1 MATAEEYANWLVNNQ
16 DKAGTEDFETVRK
29 AYLEVRESSA
39 TEKAGAALK
48 GFNVGTLADIVGA
61 PADLLNQLPRLG
73 NLLPGE
79 QGFQPFS
86 QNPVLGSQS
95 IRNTMSNLFDIGYK
109 DVTDLPAD
117 QRPFAV
123 GGEVVGQTAGTLV
136 PIAAA
141 ARNVSALN
149 ALTQTAPKSNTAA
162 EILDTV
168 IKTQARKPATTAG
181 VEVGL
186 GVPAGIGAGIAEAV
200 DPGDPTSR
208 MYGELG
214 GAFSPLVV
222 TSTLPDAL
230 KGIGRFFM
238 SRTESGVETSAAR
251 LLQKDLVDAGSDPE
265 KLAAILRASGDTSQ
279 TSAQI
284 TGDERLLA
292 IENQLVSDSGKL
304 SDDVSKQTKEAIGE
318 LNAAYRQAITS
329 GNPELVRQAAIARRE
344 YILALVKG
352 RAEDAEKKA
361 KQIESSTL
369 KTTDPNAAN
378 VRAREILDEEL
389 EVARATENQL
399 WTAVKRDVNVSAD
412 NLLSKYNEFRAE
424 LIETGES
431 LPAPIETLIKNI
443 KTAKPN
449 KGLAKGETT
458 SGALLKVRSRY
469 LKLAREARSKKDF
482 GNARVYQQLADAML
496 DDLDVVVGEAA
507 STARAFS
514 RELNK
519 NFTQGYIGRTLGFE
533 GDGSLRVAPERTLE
547 SVVDSSDV
555 QQRLNLQAQQRA
567 AGGTQVLDT
576 ANAETLARLGV
587 DPSLLGGQADA
598 LLQQQQDFFTNLA
611 ARSTNFDGSVNPD
624 KLQTF
629 IQNNADTLRALGL
642 EDALTNVTAQRR
654 LADRVAEQAKNANKF
669 VDQKSAAARLLR
681 VNNVNEAIAK
691 ALQSGNVA
699 GEIEDYARLAK
710 RSGDPAVLD
719 GLRYGIYETLL
730 DSATIQNSGL
740 ISGNRLEQLFNA
752 TSGGKTL
759 KQTLVDTGAIT
770 SGQANNI
777 DRLIKKTKQ
786 FEAALA
792 NTSRAEDLLG
802 GEDIF
807 FDLLLRVGGANI
819 GSMGA
824 VSQATGTPLVL
835 AGAGVRASQKFFDKL
850 PRLAVKGVLA
860 EAVKNP
866 KLMATLL
873 EKPVGIKA
881 TNLRNKRLNAI
892 LVQAGILDGSEIL
905 EEENN

>member
-29 AYLEVRESSA
+29 AYLEVRPSSA
-39 TEKAGAALK
+39 TEKAGATLK
-48 GFNVGTLADIVGA
+48 GVNVGLADIVGA
-61 PADLLNQLPRLG
+61 PVDLLNQLPRLG

-79 QGFQPFS
+79 QGFQPIS
-86 QNPVLGSQS
+86 DNPVGGSQS

-123 GGEVVGQTAGTLV
+123 GGEVVGQTAGTVL
-136 PIAAA
+136 PIAGA

-168 IKTQARKPATTAG
+168 VKTQARKPATTAG

-208 MYGELG
+208 MFGELG
-214 GAFSPLVV
+214 GAFSPLVY
-222 TSTLPDAL
+222 TNLLPKLTTGLTTAIKSKL
-230 KGIGRFFM
+230 PGGVQ
-238 SRTESGVETSAAR
+238 TEAAKVAQQEVISG
-251 LLQKDLVDAGSDPE
+251 GGDPA
-265 KLAAILRASGDTSQ
+265 KLAAILRASGDTRQ

-292 IENQLVSDSGKL
+292 IENQLVSESSTF
-304 SDDVSKQTKEAIGE
+304 SDEIGKQTKQAIAE
-318 LNAAYRQAITS
+318 FNDAYRQAIAS
-329 GNPELVRQAAIARRE
+329 GDPELVRQAAEARRAKVLG
-344 YILALVKG
+344 ILDARVK
-352 RAEDAEKKA
+352 DAEKKA
-361 KQIESSTL
+361 QQIASTTL
-369 KTTDPNAAN
+369 RTTDPNAAN

-389 EVARATENQL
+389 SVARNTENQL
-399 WTAVKRDVNVSAD
+399 WSAVKRDLNVSAD
-412 NLLSKYNEFRAE
+412 KFLAKFDE
-424 LIETGES
+424 LKGELTVGES
-431 LPAPIETLIKNI
+431 LPEPV
-443 KTAKPN
+443 TA
-449 KGLAKGETT
+449 LAKSISKTGETT
-458 SGALLKVRSRY
+458 SGDLLRARSRY
-469 LKLAREARSKKDF
+469 LERAREARANKKF
-482 GNARVYQQLADAML
+482 GDARRFQQLADAML
-496 DDLDVVVGEAA
+496 DDLDSVVGEAA
-507 STARAFS
+507 TTAREFS

-547 SVVDSSDV
+547 SAVSGSDV
-555 QQRLNLQAQQRA
+555 QQRLNLEAQQRA
-567 AGGTQVLDT
+567 A
-576 ANAETLARLGV
+576 
-587 DPSLLGGQADA
+587 GGQADA

-611 ARSTNFDGSVNPD
+611 ARTTNFDGSVNPD

-629 IQNNADTLRALGL
+629 INNNVDTLRSLGL
-642 EDALTNVTAQRR
+642 EDVLTNVTTQRR
-654 LADRVAEQAKNANKF
+654 LADRVAQQAQSADTFIN
-669 VDQKSAAARLLR
+669 QKSAAARLLK
-681 VNNVNEAIAK
+681 VNNVSEAITK
-691 ALQSGNVA
+691 ALRSGNVA
-699 GEIEDYARLAK
+699 GEIGDYARLAK
-710 RSGDPAVLD
+710 RSGNPAVLD

-730 DSATIQNSGL
+730 DSATIPTSGL
-740 ISGNRLEQLFNA
+740 ISGNRLDQLFNA
-752 TSGGKTL
+752 KSGGKTL
-759 KQTLVDTGAIT
+759 KQTLVDTGALT

-777 DRLIKKTKQ
+777 DRLIRKTKQ

-835 AGAGVRASQKFFDKL
+835 AGAGVRSAQKVFDKL
-850 PRLAVKGVLA
+850 PRLAVKGVIS
-860 EAVKNP
+860 EALKDP

>member
-29 AYLEVRESSA
+29 AYLEVRPSSGV
-39 TEKAGAALK
+39 EKAGASLK
-48 GFNVGTLADIVGA
+48 GFNVGLADIIGA
-61 PADLLNQLPRLG
+61 PVDLLNQLPRLG

-79 QGFQPFS
+79 QGFKPFS
-86 QNPVLGSQS
+86 ENPIGGSQS

-123 GGEVVGQTAGTLV
+123 GGEVVGQTAGTVL

-141 ARNVSALN
+141 ARNVSAVN

-168 IKTQARKPATTAG
+168 VKTQARNPATTAG
-181 VEVGL
+181 VEMGL
-186 GVPAGIGAGIAEAV
+186 SVPAAVGAGIAEAV

-208 MYGELG
+208 MIGEIG

-222 TSTLPDAL
+222 TSTLPDAI
-230 KGIGRFFM
+230 KGISRFLM
-238 SRTESGVETSAAR
+238 SRTEKGVETQAAR

-304 SDDVSKQTKEAIGE
+304 SDDVAKQTKEAIGE

-329 GNPELVRQAAIARRE
+329 GDPELVRQAAEARRE

-361 KQIESSTL
+361 QQIASTTL
-369 KTTDPNAAN
+369 RTTDPNAAN

-389 EVARATENQL
+389 QVARTTEKQL
-399 WTAVKRDVNVSAD
+399 WTAVKRDLKVSAD
-412 NLLSKYNEFRAE
+412 KFLAKFDE
-424 LIETGES
+424 LQGELTVGES
-431 LPAPIETLIKNI
+431 LPEPV
-443 KTAKPN
+443 TA
-449 KGLAKGETT
+449 LAKSISKTGETT
-458 SGALLKVRSRY
+458 SGDLLRARSRY
-469 LKLAREARSKKDF
+469 LERAREARANKKF
-482 GNARVYQQLADAML
+482 GDARRFQQLADAML
-496 DDLDVVVGEAA
+496 DDLDSVVGEAA
-507 STARAFS
+507 TTARAFS

-547 SVVDSSDV
+547 SAVDSSDV

-567 AGGTQVLDT
+567 AG
-576 ANAETLARLGV
+576 N
-587 DPSLLGGQADA
+587 QADA

-611 ARSTNFDGSVNPD
+611 ARTTNFDGSVNPD

-629 IQNNADTLRALGL
+629 INNNADTLRSLGL
-642 EDALTNVTAQRR
+642 EDVLTNVTTQRR
-654 LADRVAEQAKNANKF
+654 LADRVAQQAQNANKF

-691 ALQSGNVA
+691 ALRSGNVA
-699 GEIEDYARLAK
+699 GEIGDYARLAK

-730 DSATIQNSGL
+730 DSATIPNSGL
-740 ISGNRLEQLFNA
+740 ISGNRLDQLFNA
-752 TSGGKTL
+752 KSGGKTL
-759 KQTLVDTGAIT
+759 KKTLVDTGAIT

-807 FDLLLRVGGANI
+807 FDLLLRVGGANL

-824 VSQATGTPLVL
+824 LSQATGTPLVL
-835 AGAGVRASQKFFDKL
+835 AGAGVRSAQKVFDKL
-850 PRLAVKGVLA
+850 PRLAVKGVLS

>member
-29 AYLEVRESSA
+29 AYLEVRPSSA
-39 TEKAGAALK
+39 TEKAGATLK
-48 GFNVGTLADIVGA
+48 GVNVGIADIIGA
-61 PADLLNQLPRLG
+61 PVDLLNQLPRLG

-79 QGFQPFS
+79 QGFKPFS
-86 QNPVLGSQS
+86 ENPPGGSQS

-109 DVTDLPAD
+109 DVTDLAAD

-123 GGEVVGQTAGTLV
+123 GGEVVGQTAGTVL

-141 ARNVSALN
+141 ARNVSAVN

-168 IKTQARKPATTAG
+168 VKTQARNPATTAG

-186 GVPAGIGAGIAEAV
+186 SVPAAVGAGIAETV

-222 TSTLPDAL
+222 TSTLPDAI
-230 KGIGRFFM
+230 KGISRFLM
-238 SRTESGVETSAAR
+238 SRTPGGVETQAAR

-304 SDDVSKQTKEAIGE
+304 SDDVAKQTKEAIGE

-329 GNPELVRQAAIARRE
+329 GDPELVRQAAEARRE

-361 KQIESSTL
+361 QQIASTTL
-369 KTTDPNAAN
+369 RTTDPNAAN
-378 VRAREILDEEL
+378 VRAREILDQEL
-389 EVARATENQL
+389 EVARATEKQL

-412 NLLSKYNEFRAE
+412 KFLAKFDE
-424 LIETGES
+424 LKGELTVGES
-431 LPAPIETLIKNI
+431 LPEPV
-443 KTAKPN
+443 TA
-449 KGLAKGETT
+449 LAKSISKTGETT
-458 SGALLKVRSRY
+458 SGDLLRARSRY
-469 LKLAREARSKKDF
+469 LERAREARANKKF
-482 GNARVYQQLADAML
+482 GDARRFQQLADAML
-496 DDLDVVVGEAA
+496 DDLDSVVGEAA
-507 STARAFS
+507 TTARAFS

-533 GDGSLRVAPERTLE
+533 GDGSLRVAPERTIE
-547 SVVDSSDV
+547 SAVTGSDV
-555 QQRLNLQAQQRA
+555 QQRLNLEAQQRA
-567 AGGTQVLDT
+567 AGNQ
-576 ANAETLARLGV
+576 
-587 DPSLLGGQADA
+587 SDA

-611 ARSTNFDGSVNPD
+611 ARTTNFDGSVNPD

-629 IQNNADTLRALGL
+629 INNNADTLRSLGL
-642 EDALTNVTAQRR
+642 EDALTNVTTQRR
-654 LADRVAEQAKNANKF
+654 LADRVAQQAQNANKF
-669 VDQKSAAARLLR
+669 VDQKSAAARLLK

-691 ALQSGNVA
+691 ALRSGNVA
-699 GEIEDYARLAK
+699 GEIGDYARLAK

-730 DSATIQNSGL
+730 DSATIPNSGL

-752 TSGGKTL
+752 KSGGKTL

-835 AGAGVRASQKFFDKL
+835 AGAGVRASQRFFDKL

>member
-29 AYLEVRESSA
+29 AYLEVRPSSA

-48 GFNVGTLADIVGA
+48 GFNVGTLADIIGA
-61 PADLLNQLPRLG
+61 PVDLLNQAPRLL

-79 QGFQPFS
+79 QGFQPIS
-86 QNPVLGSQS
+86 ENPVGGSQS
-95 IRNTMSNLFDIGYK
+95 IRNTMSDLFDIGYK

-123 GGEVVGQTAGTLV
+123 GGEVVGQTAGTVL

-141 ARNVSALN
+141 ARNVSAVN

-162 EILDTV
+162 QILDTV
-168 IKTQARKPATTAG
+168 VKTQARNPATTAG
-181 VEVGL
+181 VEMGL
-186 GVPAGIGAGIAEAV
+186 SVPAAVGAGIAETV

-208 MYGELG
+208 MYGELA

-222 TSTLPDAL
+222 TSTLPDAI
-230 KGIGRFFM
+230 KGISRFLM
-238 SRTESGVETSAAR
+238 SRTEKGVEAQAAR

-304 SDDVSKQTKEAIGE
+304 SDDVAKQTKEAIGE

-329 GNPELVRQAAIARRE
+329 GDPELVRQAAEARRG

-361 KQIESSTL
+361 QQIASTTL
-369 KTTDPNAAN
+369 RTTDPNAAN

-389 EVARATENQL
+389 QVARTTEKQL
-399 WTAVKRDVNVSAD
+399 WTAVKRDLTVSAD
-412 NLLSKYNEFRAE
+412 KFLAKFDE
-424 LIETGES
+424 LQGELTVGES
-431 LPAPIETLIKNI
+431 LPEPV
-443 KTAKPN
+443 TA
-449 KGLAKGETT
+449 LAKSISKTGETT
-458 SGALLKVRSRY
+458 SGDLLRARSRY
-469 LKLAREARSKKDF
+469 LERAREARANKKF
-482 GNARVYQQLADAML
+482 GDARRFQQLADAML
-496 DDLDVVVGEAA
+496 DDLDSVVGDAA
-507 STARAFS
+507 TTARAFS

-547 SVVDSSDV
+547 SAVDSSDV
-555 QQRLNLQAQQRA
+555 QQRLNLKAQQRA

-611 ARSTNFDGSVNPD
+611 ARTTNFDGSVNPN
-624 KLQTF
+624 KLQNF
-629 IQNNADTLRALGL
+629 INNNADTLRALGL
-642 EDALTNVTAQRR
+642 DNVLNDVTAQRR
-654 LADRVAEQAKNANKF
+654 LADRVAQQAQNANKF
-669 VDQKSAAARLLR
+669 VDQKSAAARLLK
-681 VNNVNEAIAK
+681 VNNVNQAISK
-691 ALQSGNVA
+691 ALTSGNVA
-699 GEIEDYARLAK
+699 GEIGDYARLAK

-730 DSATIQNSGL
+730 DSATIPTSGL
-740 ISGNRLEQLFNA
+740 ISGNRLELLLNA
-752 TSGGKTL
+752 KSGGKTL
-759 KQTLVDTGAIT
+759 KKILVDTGAIT

-824 VSQATGTPLVL
+824 LSQATGTPLVL
-835 AGAGVRASQKFFDKL
+835 AGAGVRASQRFFDKL
-850 PRLAVKGVLA
+850 PRLAVKGVLS

>member
-16 DKAGTEDFETVRK
+16 DKAGTEDFETVRR
-29 AYLEVRESSA
+29 AYLEVRPSSA
-39 TEKAGAALK
+39 LEKAGATLK
-48 GFNVGTLADIVGA
+48 GFNVGAVADIVGA
-61 PADLLNQLPRLG
+61 PVDLLNQAPRLL

-79 QGFQPFS
+79 QGFQPIS
-86 QNPVLGSQS
+86 DNPVGGSQS
-95 IRNTMSNLFDIGYK
+95 IRNTLNLFDIGYK
-109 DVTDLPAD
+109 NVEDLPAD

-123 GGEVVGQTAGTLV
+123 GGEVVGQTAGTVV

-149 ALTQTAPKSNTAA
+149 ALTQTAPKSNVGA

-168 IKTQARKPATTAG
+168 VKTQARNPATTAG
-181 VEVGL
+181 LEMGL
-186 GVPAGIGAGIAEAV
+186 SVPAAVGAGIAEAV

-208 MYGELG
+208 LYGEIA

-222 TSTLPDAL
+222 TSTLPDAI
-230 KGIGRFFM
+230 KGFTRFLS
-238 SRTESGVETSAAR
+238 SRTEKGVETQAAR

-265 KLAAILRASGDTSQ
+265 RLAAILRASGDTSQ
-279 TSAQI
+279 TSAQV

-292 IENQLVSDSGKL
+292 IENQLVNDASQL
-304 SDDVSKQTKEAIGE
+304 SDDVAKQTKEAIGE
-318 LNAAYRQAITS
+318 FNAAYRQAIAS
-329 GNPELVRQAAIARRE
+329 GDPDLVRQAAVARRE
-344 YILALVKG
+344 YFLASIKG
-352 RAEDAEKKA
+352 RADRAEQKA
-361 KQIESSTL
+361 KQIESTTL
-369 KTTDPNAAN
+369 RTTDPNAAN
-378 VRAREILDEEL
+378 ARAREILDEEL
-389 EVARATENQL
+389 EVARTTENQL
-399 WTAVKRDVNVSAD
+399 WSAVKRDVNVSAD
-412 NLLSKYNEFRAE
+412 KLLSKYNEFRAE

-443 KTAKPN
+443 KKSKPK

-469 LKLAREARSKKDF
+469 LKLAKQARSKKDF
-482 GNARVYQQLADAML
+482 GDARVYQQLADAML
-496 DDLDVVVGEAA
+496 DDLDVVVGDAA

-519 NFTQGYIGRTLGFE
+519 NFTQGYMGRTLGFE

-547 SVVDSSDV
+547 SAVDSSDV
-555 QQRLNLQAQQRA
+555 QQRLNLAAQQRA
-567 AGGTQVLDT
+567 A
-576 ANAETLARLGV
+576 
-587 DPSLLGGQADA
+587 GGQADA

-629 IQNNADTLRALGL
+629 INNNADTLRSLGL

-654 LADRVAEQAKNANKF
+654 LADRVSASAQRANKF
-669 VDQKSAAARLLR
+669 FDQKSAAARILK
-681 VNNVNEAIAK
+681 VNNVNEAVSK
-691 ALQSGNVA
+691 ALTSGNVDQQIQDFA
-699 GEIEDYARLAK
+699 NLAK
-710 RSGDPAVLD
+710 RSDNPAVLD

-730 DSATIQNSGL
+730 DSATIPNSGL

-759 KQTLVDTGAIT
+759 KKTLVDTGAIT

-835 AGAGVRASQKFFDKL
+835 AGAGVRASQRFFDKL

>member
-1 MATAEEYANWLVNNQ
+1 MATADEYANWLVNNQ

-29 AYLEVRESSA
+29 AYLEVRESSGV
-39 TEKAGAALK
+39 EKAGATLK
-48 GFNVGTLADIVGA
+48 GFNVGLADIAGA
-61 PADLLNQLPRLG
+61 PVDIINQLPLLG

-79 QGFQPFS
+79 QGFKPIS
-86 QNPVLGSQS
+86 ENPIGGSQS

-123 GGEVVGQTAGTLV
+123 GGEVVGQTAGTVL

-141 ARNVSALN
+141 ARNVSAVN

-168 IKTQARKPATTAG
+168 VKTQARKPATTAG

-208 MYGELG
+208 MIGEIG

-222 TSTLPDAL
+222 TSTLPDAI
-230 KGIGRFFM
+230 KGISRFLM
-238 SRTESGVETSAAR
+238 SRTEKGVEAQAAR

-265 KLAAILRASGDTSQ
+265 RLAAILRASGDTSQ
-279 TSAQI
+279 TSAQV

-304 SDDVSKQTKEAIGE
+304 SDDVAKQTKEAIGE
-318 LNAAYRQAITS
+318 LNSAYRQAIAS
-329 GNPELVRQAAIARRE
+329 GDPELVRQAAETRRE
-344 YILALVKG
+344 YILALVRG
-352 RAEDAEKKA
+352 RAKEAEENA
-361 KQIESSTL
+361 QQIASTTL
-369 KTTDPNAAN
+369 RTTDPNAAN

-389 EVARATENQL
+389 QVARTTEKQL
-399 WTAVKRDVNVSAD
+399 WTAVKRDLTVSAD
-412 NLLSKYNEFRAE
+412 KFLSKFDE
-424 LIETGES
+424 LQGELTVGES
-431 LPAPIETLIKNI
+431 LPEPV
-443 KTAKPN
+443 TA
-449 KGLAKGETT
+449 LAKSISKTGETT
-458 SGALLKVRSRY
+458 SGDLLRARSRY
-469 LKLAREARSKKDF
+469 LERAREARANKKF
-482 GNARVYQQLADAML
+482 GDARRFQQLADAML
-496 DDLDVVVGEAA
+496 DDLDSVVGEAA
-507 STARAFS
+507 TTAREFS

-533 GDGSLRVAPERTLE
+533 GDGSLRVAPERTIE
-547 SVVDSSDV
+547 SAVTGSDV
-555 QQRLNLQAQQRA
+555 QQRLNLQAQQAA
-567 AGGTQVLDT
+567 AGDQ
-576 ANAETLARLGV
+576 
-587 DPSLLGGQADA
+587 SDA

-611 ARSTNFDGSVNPD
+611 ARTTNFDGSVNPD

-629 IQNNADTLRALGL
+629 INNNADTLRALGL
-642 EDALTNVTAQRR
+642 EDALTNVTTQRR
-654 LADRVAEQAKNANKF
+654 LADRVAQQAQNANKF
-669 VDQKSAAARLLR
+669 VDQKSAAARILK
-681 VNNVNEAIAK
+681 VNNVNEAIAS
-691 ALQSGNVA
+691 ALRSGNVNQQIQDFA
-699 GEIEDYARLAK
+699 NLAK
-710 RSGDPAVLD
+710 SAARRDNNPAVLD

-730 DSATIQNSGL
+730 DSATVPNSGL

-752 TSGGKTL
+752 KSGGKTL

-807 FDLLLRVGGANI
+807 FDLLLRVGGANL

-824 VSQATGTPLVL
+824 LSQTTGTPLVL
-835 AGAGVRASQKFFDKL
+835 AGAGVRSAQKVFDKL
-850 PRLAVKGVLA
+850 PRLAVKGVLS

>member
-29 AYLEVRESSA
+29 AYLEVRPSSA
-39 TEKAGAALK
+39 TEKAGATLK
-48 GFNVGTLADIVGA
+48 GVNVGLADIVGA
-61 PADLLNQLPRLG
+61 PVDLLNQAPRLG

-79 QGFQPFS
+79 QGFQPIS
-86 QNPVLGSQS
+86 DNPVGGSQS

-123 GGEVVGQTAGTLV
+123 GGEVVGQTAGTVL
-136 PIAAA
+136 PIAGA

-168 IKTQARKPATTAG
+168 VKTQARKPATTAG

-208 MYGELG
+208 LYGELA
-214 GAFSPLVV
+214 GAFSPLVY
-222 TSTLPDAL
+222 TNLLPKLTTGLTTAIKSKL
-230 KGIGRFFM
+230 PGGVQ
-238 SRTESGVETSAAR
+238 TEAAKVAQQEVISG
-251 LLQKDLVDAGSDPE
+251 GGDPA
-265 KLAAILRASGDTSQ
+265 KLAAILRASGDTRQ

-292 IENQLVSDSGKL
+292 IENQLVSESSTF
-304 SDDVSKQTKEAIGE
+304 SDEIGKQTKQAIAE
-318 LNAAYRQAITS
+318 FNDAYRQAIAS
-329 GNPELVRQAAIARRE
+329 GDPELVRQAAEARRAKVLG
-344 YILALVKG
+344 ILDARVK
-352 RAEDAEKKA
+352 DAEKKA
-361 KQIESSTL
+361 QQIASTTL
-369 KTTDPNAAN
+369 RTTDPNAAN

-389 EVARATENQL
+389 SVARNTENQL
-399 WTAVKRDVNVSAD
+399 WSAVKRDLNVSAD
-412 NLLSKYNEFRAE
+412 KFLAKFDE
-424 LIETGES
+424 LKGELTVGES
-431 LPAPIETLIKNI
+431 LPEPV
-443 KTAKPN
+443 TA
-449 KGLAKGETT
+449 LAKSISKTGETT
-458 SGALLKVRSRY
+458 SGDLLRARSRY
-469 LKLAREARSKKDF
+469 LERAREARANKKF
-482 GNARVYQQLADAML
+482 GDARRFQQLADAML
-496 DDLDVVVGEAA
+496 DDLDSVVGEAA
-507 STARAFS
+507 TTAREFS

-547 SVVDSSDV
+547 SAVSGSDV
-555 QQRLNLQAQQRA
+555 QQRLNLEAQQRA
-567 AGGTQVLDT
+567 A
-576 ANAETLARLGV
+576 
-587 DPSLLGGQADA
+587 GGQADA

-611 ARSTNFDGSVNPD
+611 ARTTNFDGSVNPD

-629 IQNNADTLRALGL
+629 INNNVDTLRSLGL
-642 EDALTNVTAQRR
+642 EDVLTNVTTQRR
-654 LADRVAEQAKNANKF
+654 LADRVAQQAQSADTFIN
-669 VDQKSAAARLLR
+669 QKSAAARLLK
-681 VNNVNEAIAK
+681 VNNVSEAITK
-691 ALQSGNVA
+691 ALRSGNVA
-699 GEIEDYARLAK
+699 GEIGDYARLAK
-710 RSGDPAVLD
+710 RSGNPAVLD

-730 DSATIQNSGL
+730 DSATIPTSGL
-740 ISGNRLEQLFNA
+740 ISGNRLDQLFNA
-752 TSGGKTL
+752 KSGGKTL
-759 KQTLVDTGAIT
+759 KQTLVDTGALT

-777 DRLIKKTKQ
+777 DRLIRKTKQ

-807 FDLLLRVGGANI
+807 FDLLLRAGGANI
-819 GSMGA
+819 GSLGA
-824 VSQATGTPLVL
+824 AAQATGTPLVL
-835 AGAGVRASQKFFDKL
+835 AGAGSRAARKIGDQIPKLKVRN
-850 PRLAVKGVLA
+850 VIA
-860 EAVKNP
+860 EALKDP

>member
-1 MATAEEYANWLVNNQ
+1 MATADEYANWLVNNQ

-29 AYLEVRESSA
+29 AYLEVRESSGV
-39 TEKAGAALK
+39 EKAGATLK
-48 GFNVGTLADIVGA
+48 GFNVGLADIAGA
-61 PADLLNQLPRLG
+61 PVDIINQLPLLG

-79 QGFQPFS
+79 QGFKPIS
-86 QNPVLGSQS
+86 ENPIGGSQS

-123 GGEVVGQTAGTLV
+123 GGEVVGQTAGTVL

-141 ARNVSALN
+141 ARNVSAVN

-168 IKTQARKPATTAG
+168 VKTQARKPATTAG

-208 MYGELG
+208 MIGEIG

-222 TSTLPDAL
+222 TSTLPDAI
-230 KGIGRFFM
+230 KGISRFLM
-238 SRTESGVETSAAR
+238 SRTEKGVEAQAAR

-265 KLAAILRASGDTSQ
+265 RLAAILRASGDTSQ
-279 TSAQI
+279 TSAQV

-304 SDDVSKQTKEAIGE
+304 SDDVAKQTKEAIGE
-318 LNAAYRQAITS
+318 LNSAYRQAIAS
-329 GNPELVRQAAIARRE
+329 GDPELVRQAAETRRE
-344 YILALVKG
+344 YILALVRG
-352 RAEDAEKKA
+352 RAKEAEENA
-361 KQIESSTL
+361 QQIASTTL
-369 KTTDPNAAN
+369 RTTDPNAAN

-389 EVARATENQL
+389 QVARTTEKQL
-399 WTAVKRDVNVSAD
+399 WTAVKRDLTVSAD
-412 NLLSKYNEFRAE
+412 KFLAKFDE
-424 LIETGES
+424 LQGELTVGES
-431 LPAPIETLIKNI
+431 LPEPV
-443 KTAKPN
+443 TA
-449 KGLAKGETT
+449 LAKSISKTGETT
-458 SGALLKVRSRY
+458 SGDLLRARSRY
-469 LKLAREARSKKDF
+469 LERAREARANKKF
-482 GNARVYQQLADAML
+482 GDARRFQQLADAML
-496 DDLDVVVGEAA
+496 DDLDSVVGEAA
-507 STARAFS
+507 TTAREFS

-533 GDGSLRVAPERTLE
+533 GDGSLRVAPERTIE
-547 SVVDSSDV
+547 SAVTGSDV
-555 QQRLNLQAQQRA
+555 QQRLNLQAQQAA
-567 AGGTQVLDT
+567 AGDQ
-576 ANAETLARLGV
+576 
-587 DPSLLGGQADA
+587 SDA

-611 ARSTNFDGSVNPD
+611 ARTTNFDGSVNPD

-629 IQNNADTLRALGL
+629 INNNADTLRSLGL
-642 EDALTNVTAQRR
+642 EDALTNVTTQRR
-654 LADRVAEQAKNANKF
+654 LADRVAASAQRANKF
-669 VDQKSAAARLLR
+669 FDQKSAAARILK
-681 VNNVNEAIAK
+681 VNNVNEAIAS
-691 ALQSGNVA
+691 ALRSGNVYQQIHDCA
-699 GEIEDYARLAK
+699 NLAK
-710 RSGDPAVLD
+710 SAARRDNNPAVLD

-730 DSATIQNSGL
+730 DSATVPNSGL

-752 TSGGKTL
+752 KSGGKTL

-807 FDLLLRVGGANI
+807 FDLLLRVGGANL

-824 VSQATGTPLVL
+824 LSQTTGTPLVL
-835 AGAGVRASQKFFDKL
+835 AGAGVRSAQKVFDKL
-850 PRLAVKGVLA
+850 PRLAVKGVLS

>member
-29 AYLEVRESSA
+29 AYLEVRPSSA
-39 TEKAGAALK
+39 TEKAGATLK
-48 GFNVGTLADIVGA
+48 GVNVGLADIVGA
-61 PADLLNQLPRLG
+61 PVDLLNQAPRLG

-79 QGFQPFS
+79 QGFQPIS
-86 QNPVLGSQS
+86 DNPVGGSQS

-123 GGEVVGQTAGTLV
+123 GGEVVGQTAGTVL
-136 PIAAA
+136 PIAGA

-168 IKTQARKPATTAG
+168 VKTQARKPATTAG

-208 MYGELG
+208 MIGELG
-214 GAFSPLVV
+214 GAFSPLVY
-222 TSTLPDAL
+222 TNLLPKLTTGLTTAIKSKL
-230 KGIGRFFM
+230 PGGVQ
-238 SRTESGVETSAAR
+238 TEAAKVAQQEVISG
-251 LLQKDLVDAGSDPE
+251 GGDPA
-265 KLAAILRASGDTSQ
+265 KLAAILRASGDTRQ

-292 IENQLVSDSGKL
+292 IENQLVSESSTF
-304 SDDVSKQTKEAIGE
+304 SDEIGKQTKQAIAE
-318 LNAAYRQAITS
+318 FNDAYRQAIAS
-329 GNPELVRQAAIARRE
+329 GDPELVRQAAEARRAKVLG
-344 YILALVKG
+344 ILDARVK
-352 RAEDAEKKA
+352 DAEKKA
-361 KQIESSTL
+361 QQIASTTL
-369 KTTDPNAAN
+369 RTTDPNAAN

-389 EVARATENQL
+389 SVARNTENQL
-399 WTAVKRDVNVSAD
+399 WSAVKRDLNVSAD
-412 NLLSKYNEFRAE
+412 KFLAKFDE
-424 LIETGES
+424 LKGELTVGES
-431 LPAPIETLIKNI
+431 LPEPV
-443 KTAKPN
+443 TA
-449 KGLAKGETT
+449 LAKSISKTGETT
-458 SGALLKVRSRY
+458 SGDLLRARSRY
-469 LKLAREARSKKDF
+469 LERAREARANKKF
-482 GNARVYQQLADAML
+482 GDARRFQQLADAML
-496 DDLDVVVGEAA
+496 DDLDSVVGEAA
-507 STARAFS
+507 TTAREFS

-547 SVVDSSDV
+547 SAVSGSDV
-555 QQRLNLQAQQRA
+555 QQRLNLEAQQRA
-567 AGGTQVLDT
+567 A
-576 ANAETLARLGV
+576 
-587 DPSLLGGQADA
+587 GGQADA

-611 ARSTNFDGSVNPD
+611 ARTTNFDGSVNPD

-629 IQNNADTLRALGL
+629 INNNVDTLRSLGL
-642 EDALTNVTAQRR
+642 EDVLTNVTTQRR
-654 LADRVAEQAKNANKF
+654 LADRVAQQAQSADTFIN
-669 VDQKSAAARLLR
+669 QKSAAARLLK
-681 VNNVNEAIAK
+681 VNNVSEAITK
-691 ALQSGNVA
+691 ALRSGNVD
-699 GEIEDYARLAK
+699 GEIGDYARLAK
-710 RSGDPAVLD
+710 RSGNPAVLD

-730 DSATIQNSGL
+730 DSATIPTSGL
-740 ISGNRLEQLFNA
+740 ISGNRLDQLFNA
-752 TSGGKTL
+752 KSGGKTL
-759 KQTLVDTGAIT
+759 KQTLVDTGALT

-777 DRLIKKTKQ
+777 DRLIRKTKQ

-807 FDLLLRVGGANI
+807 FDLLLRAGGANI
-819 GSMGA
+819 GSLGA
-824 VSQATGTPLVL
+824 AAQATGTPLVL
-835 AGAGVRASQKFFDKL
+835 AGAGSRAARKIGDQIPKLKVRN
-850 PRLAVKGVLA
+850 VIA
-860 EAVKNP
+860 EALKDP

>member
-16 DKAGTEDFETVRK
+16 DKAGTEDFETVRR
-29 AYLEVRESSA
+29 AYLEVRPSSA
-39 TEKAGAALK
+39 TEKAGATLK
-48 GFNVGTLADIVGA
+48 GVNVGLADIIGA
-61 PADLLNQLPRLG
+61 PADLLNQTPRLL

-79 QGFQPFS
+79 QGFQPIS
-86 QNPVLGSQS
+86 QNPVGGSQS

-117 QRPFAV
+117 QRSFAV
-123 GGEVVGQTAGTLV
+123 GGEVVGQTAGTVV

-149 ALTQTAPKSNTAA
+149 ALTQTAPKSNIGA

-168 IKTQARKPATTAG
+168 VKTQARNPATTAG
-181 VEVGL
+181 LEMGL
-186 GVPAGIGAGIAEAV
+186 SVPAAVGAGIAETV

-208 MYGELG
+208 MYGEIG
-214 GAFSPLVV
+214 GAFSPLVIS
-222 TSTLPDAL
+222 STLPNAI
-230 KGIGRFFM
+230 KGISRFFM
-238 SRTESGVETSAAR
+238 SRTPGGVETSAAR

-265 KLAAILRASGDTSQ
+265 KLAAILKSSGDTSQ

-292 IENQLVSDSGKL
+292 IENQLVSDSGQL
-304 SDDVSKQTKEAIGE
+304 SDDIGKQTKQAIGE
-318 LNAAYRQAITS
+318 LNASYRQAITS
-329 GNPELVRQAAIARRE
+329 GDPDLVRQAAEARRE

-352 RAEDAEKKA
+352 RAKEVKEKA
-361 KQIESSTL
+361 LQLESSTL
-369 KTTDPNAAN
+369 RTTDPNAAN

-389 EVARATENQL
+389 SVARNTENQL

-412 NLLSKYNEFRAE
+412 NLLAKYKEFRAE

-431 LPAPIETLIKNI
+431 LPAPIEALIKNI
-443 KTAKPN
+443 KTAKPK

-482 GNARVYQQLADAML
+482 SDARVYQQLADAML

-519 NFTQGYIGRTLGFE
+519 NFTQGYIGKTLGFE

-547 SVVDSSDV
+547 SAVDGSDV
-555 QQRLNLQAQQRA
+555 QQRLNLEAQQRA
-567 AGGTQVLDT
+567 AGGSQVLDT

-598 LLQQQQDFFTNLA
+598 LLQQQQDFFTTLA
-611 ARSTNFDGSVNPD
+611 ARSTNYDGSVNPD

-629 IQNNADTLRALGL
+629 ISNNADTLRSLGL
-642 EDALTNVTAQRR
+642 EDALTNVTTKRR

-669 VDQKSAAARLLR
+669 VDQKSAAARLLK
-681 VNNVNEAIAK
+681 VNNVNQAISK
-691 ALQSGNVA
+691 ALTSGNVA
-699 GEIEDYARLAK
+699 GQIGDYARLAK
-710 RSGDPAVLD
+710 RSGNPAVLD

-730 DSATIQNSGL
+730 DSSTIPNSGL
-740 ISGNRLEQLFNA
+740 ISGNRLDQLLNA
-752 TSGGKTL
+752 KSGGKTL
-759 KQTLVDTGAIT
+759 KETLVDTGALT

-807 FDLLLRVGGANI
+807 FDLLLRVGGANL

-824 VSQATGTPLVL
+824 LSQATGTPLVL

-850 PRLAVKGVLA
+850 PRLAVKGVIS
-860 EAVKNP
+860 EALKDP

-905 EEENN
+905 EEETN

>member
-16 DKAGTEDFETVRK
+16 DKAGTEDFETVRR
-29 AYLEVRESSA
+29 AYLEVRPSSA
-39 TEKAGAALK
+39 TEKAGATLK
-48 GFNVGTLADIVGA
+48 GVNVGLADIIGA
-61 PADLLNQLPRLG
+61 PADLLNQTPRLL

-79 QGFQPFS
+79 QGFQPIS
-86 QNPVLGSQS
+86 QNPVGGSQS

-117 QRPFAV
+117 QRSFAV
-123 GGEVVGQTAGTLV
+123 GGEVVGQTAGTVV

-149 ALTQTAPKSNTAA
+149 ALTQTAPKSNIGA

-168 IKTQARKPATTAG
+168 VKTQARNPATTAG
-181 VEVGL
+181 LEMGL
-186 GVPAGIGAGIAEAV
+186 SVPAAVGAGIAETV

-208 MYGELG
+208 MYGEIG
-214 GAFSPLVV
+214 GAFSPLVIS
-222 TSTLPDAL
+222 STLPNAI
-230 KGIGRFFM
+230 KGISRFFM
-238 SRTESGVETSAAR
+238 SRTPGGVETSAAR

-265 KLAAILRASGDTSQ
+265 KLAAILKSSGDTSQ

-292 IENQLVSDSGKL
+292 IENQLVSDSGQL
-304 SDDVSKQTKEAIGE
+304 SDDIGKQTKQAIGE
-318 LNAAYRQAITS
+318 LNASYRQAITS
-329 GNPELVRQAAIARRE
+329 GDPDLVRQAAEARRE

-352 RAEDAEKKA
+352 RAKEVKEKA
-361 KQIESSTL
+361 LQLESSTL
-369 KTTDPNAAN
+369 RTTDPNAAN

-389 EVARATENQL
+389 SVARNTENQL

-412 NLLSKYNEFRAE
+412 NLLAKYKEFRAE

-431 LPAPIETLIKNI
+431 LPAPIEALIKNI
-443 KTAKPN
+443 KTAKPK

-482 GNARVYQQLADAML
+482 SDARVYQQLADAML

-519 NFTQGYIGRTLGFE
+519 NFTQGYIGKTLGFE

-547 SVVDSSDV
+547 SAVDGSDV
-555 QQRLNLQAQQRA
+555 QQRLNLEAQQRA
-567 AGGTQVLDT
+567 AGGQT
-576 ANAETLARLGV
+576 
-587 DPSLLGGQADA
+587 DA

-611 ARSTNFDGSVNPD
+611 ARSTNYDGSVNPD

-629 IQNNADTLRALGL
+629 ISNNADTLRSLGL
-642 EDALTNVTAQRR
+642 EDALTNVTTKRR

-669 VDQKSAAARLLR
+669 VDQKSAAARLLK
-681 VNNVNEAIAK
+681 VNNVNQAISK
-691 ALQSGNVA
+691 ALTSGNVA
-699 GEIEDYARLAK
+699 GQIGDYARLAK
-710 RSGDPAVLD
+710 RSGNPAVLD

-730 DSATIQNSGL
+730 DSSTIPNSGL
-740 ISGNRLEQLFNA
+740 ISGNRLDQLLNA
-752 TSGGKTL
+752 KSGGKTL
-759 KQTLVDTGAIT
+759 KATLVDTGALT

-807 FDLLLRVGGANI
+807 FDLLLRVGGSNL

-850 PRLAVKGVLA
+850 PRLAVKGVIS
-860 EAVKNP
+860 EALKDP

-905 EEENN
+905 EEETN

>member
-16 DKAGTEDFETVRK
+16 DKAGTEDFETVRR
-29 AYLEVRESSA
+29 AYLEVRPSSA
-39 TEKAGAALK
+39 TEQAGGFLK
-48 GFNVGTLADIVGA
+48 GINVGITDIIGA
-61 PADLLNQLPRLG
+61 PVDLLNQLPRLG

-79 QGFQPFS
+79 QGFQPIS
-86 QNPVLGSQS
+86 DNPVGGSQFL
-95 IRNTMSNLFDIGYK
+95 RNTMSNLFDIGYK
-109 DVTDLPAD
+109 NVEDLPAD

-123 GGEVVGQTAGTLV
+123 GGEVVGQTAGTVV

-149 ALTQTAPKSNTAA
+149 ALTQTAPKSNVGA

-168 IKTQARKPATTAG
+168 VKTQARNPATTAG
-181 VEVGL
+181 LEMGL
-186 GVPAGIGAGIAEAV
+186 SVPAAVGAGIAEAV

-208 MYGELG
+208 LYGEIA

-222 TSTLPDAL
+222 TSTLPDAI
-230 KGIGRFFM
+230 KGFTRFLS
-238 SRTESGVETSAAR
+238 SRTEKGVETQAAR

-265 KLAAILRASGDTSQ
+265 RLAAILRASGDTSQ
-279 TSAQI
+279 TSAQV

-292 IENQLVSDSGKL
+292 IENQLVNDASQL
-304 SDDVSKQTKEAIGE
+304 SDDVAKQTKEAIGE
-318 LNAAYRQAITS
+318 FNAAYRQAIAS
-329 GNPELVRQAAIARRE
+329 GDPDLVRQAAVARRE
-344 YILALVKG
+344 YFLASIKG
-352 RAEDAEKKA
+352 RADRAEQKA
-361 KQIESSTL
+361 KQIESTTL
-369 KTTDPNAAN
+369 RTTDPNAAN
-378 VRAREILDEEL
+378 ARAREILDEEL
-389 EVARATENQL
+389 EVARTTENQL
-399 WTAVKRDVNVSAD
+399 WSAVKRDVNVSAD
-412 NLLSKYNEFRAE
+412 KLLSKYNEFRAE

-443 KTAKPN
+443 KKSKPK

-469 LKLAREARSKKDF
+469 LKLAKQARSKKDF
-482 GNARVYQQLADAML
+482 GDARVYQQLADAML
-496 DDLDVVVGEAA
+496 DDLDVVVGDAA

-519 NFTQGYIGRTLGFE
+519 NFTQGYMGRTLGFE

-547 SVVDSSDV
+547 SAVDSSDV
-555 QQRLNLQAQQRA
+555 QQRLNLAAQQRA
-567 AGGTQVLDT
+567 A
-576 ANAETLARLGV
+576 
-587 DPSLLGGQADA
+587 GGQADA

-629 IQNNADTLRALGL
+629 INNNADTLRSLGL

-654 LADRVAEQAKNANKF
+654 LADRVSASAQRANKF
-669 VDQKSAAARLLR
+669 FDQKSAAARILK
-681 VNNVNEAIAK
+681 VNNVNEAVSK
-691 ALQSGNVA
+691 ALTSGNVDQQIQDFA
-699 GEIEDYARLAK
+699 NLAK
-710 RSGDPAVLD
+710 RSDNPAVLD

-730 DSATIQNSGL
+730 DSATIPNSGL

-759 KQTLVDTGAIT
+759 KKTLVDTGAIT

-835 AGAGVRASQKFFDKL
+835 AGAGVRASQRFFDKL

>member
-16 DKAGTEDFETVRK
+16 DKAGTEDFETVRR
-29 AYLEVRESSA
+29 AYLEVRPSSA
-39 TEKAGAALK
+39 TEQAGAALK
-48 GFNVGTLADIVGA
+48 GVNVGLADIIGA
-61 PADLLNQLPRLG
+61 PVDLLNQAPRLL

-86 QNPVLGSQS
+86 ENPVGGSQS

-123 GGEVVGQTAGTLV
+123 GGEVVGQTAGTVL
-136 PIAAA
+136 PIAGA

-149 ALTQTAPKSNTAA
+149 ALTQTAPKSNVGA

-186 GVPAGIGAGIAEAV
+186 GVPAGIGAGIAEQV

-208 MYGELG
+208 MIGEIG

-222 TSTLPDAL
+222 TSTLPDAI
-230 KGIGRFFM
+230 KGISRFLM
-238 SRTESGVETSAAR
+238 SRTPSGVETQAAR
-251 LLQKDLVDAGSDPE
+251 LLQKDLVDAGSEPE
-265 KLAAILRASGDTSQ
+265 RLAAILRASGDTSQ

-292 IENQLVSDSGKL
+292 IENQLVSDSRKL
-304 SDDVSKQTKEAIGE
+304 SDDVAKQTKEAINE
-318 LNAAYRQAITS
+318 FNAAYRQAIAS
-329 GNPELVRQAAIARRE
+329 GDPDLVRQAAVDRRE
-344 YILALVKG
+344 YFLAAIKG
-352 RAEDAEKKA
+352 RANDAEKKA
-361 KQIESSTL
+361 KQIESTTL
-369 KTTDPNAAN
+369 RTTDPNAAN

-389 EVARATENQL
+389 SVARTTEKQL
-399 WTAVKRDVNVSAD
+399 WSAVKRDLNVSAD
-412 NLLSKYNEFRAE
+412 KFLAKFDE
-424 LIETGES
+424 LQGELTVGES
-431 LPAPIETLIKNI
+431 LPEPV
-443 KTAKPN
+443 TA
-449 KGLAKGETT
+449 LAKSISKTGETT
-458 SGALLKVRSRY
+458 SGDLLRARSRY
-469 LKLAREARSKKDF
+469 LERAREARANKKF
-482 GNARVYQQLADAML
+482 GDARRFQQLADAML
-496 DDLDVVVGEAA
+496 DDLDTVVGDAA

-547 SVVDSSDV
+547 SAVDSSDV

-567 AGGTQVLDT
+567 A
-576 ANAETLARLGV
+576 
-587 DPSLLGGQADA
+587 GGQADA

-654 LADRVAEQAKNANKF
+654 LADRVAASAQRANKF
-669 VDQKSAAARLLR
+669 VDQKSAAARILK
-681 VNNVNEAIAK
+681 VNNVNEAIAS
-691 ALQSGNVA
+691 ALRSGNVNQQ
-699 GEIEDYARLAK
+699 IQDYANLAK
-710 RSGDPAVLD
+710 AAARRDNNPAVLD

-730 DSATIQNSGL
+730 DSATIPSSGL

-759 KQTLVDTGAIT
+759 KKILVDTGAIT

-824 VSQATGTPLVL
+824 LSQATGTPLVL
-835 AGAGVRASQKFFDKL
+835 AGAGVRASQRFFDKL

>member
-16 DKAGTEDFETVRK
+16 DKAGTEDFETVRR
-29 AYLEVRESSA
+29 AYLEVRPSSA
-39 TEKAGAALK
+39 TEKAGATLK
-48 GFNVGTLADIVGA
+48 GVNVGLADIVGA
-61 PADLLNQLPRLG
+61 PVDLLNQAPRLL

-79 QGFQPFS
+79 QGFQPIS
-86 QNPVLGSQS
+86 QNPVGGSQS

-123 GGEVVGQTAGTLV
+123 GGEVVGQTAGTVV

-168 IKTQARKPATTAG
+168 VKTQARNPATTAG
-181 VEVGL
+181 VEMGL
-186 GVPAGIGAGIAEAV
+186 SGFAGVGAGIAEAV

-214 GAFSPLVV
+214 GAFSPLIIS
-222 TSTLPDAL
+222 STLPNAI
-230 KGIGRFFM
+230 KGITRFVK
-238 SRTESGVETSAAR
+238 SRFPGGVETSAAR

-265 KLAAILRASGDTSQ
+265 KLAAILKASGDTSQ

-292 IENQLVSDSGKL
+292 IENQLVNDSVQL
-304 SDDVSKQTKEAIGE
+304 SDDIGKQTKQAIGE

-329 GNPELVRQAAIARRE
+329 GDPELVRQAAEARRN

-352 RAEDAEKKA
+352 RADDVEKKA
-361 KQIESSTL
+361 LQLESSTL

-412 NLLSKYNEFRAE
+412 NLLAKYKEFRAE

-431 LPAPIETLIKNI
+431 LPDPIEALIKNI
-443 KTAKPN
+443 KTAKPK

-482 GNARVYQQLADAML
+482 SDARVYQQLADAML

-519 NFTQGYIGRTLGFE
+519 NFTQGYIGKTLGFE

-547 SVVDSSDV
+547 SAVDGSDV
-555 QQRLNLQAQQRA
+555 QQRLNLEAQQRA
-567 AGGTQVLDT
+567 AGGQT
-576 ANAETLARLGV
+576 
-587 DPSLLGGQADA
+587 DA
-598 LLQQQQDFFTNLA
+598 LLQQQQDFFTTLA
-611 ARSTNFDGSVNPD
+611 ARSTNYDGSVNPD

-629 IQNNADTLRALGL
+629 INNNADTLRALGL
-642 EDALTNVTAQRR
+642 DNVLNDVTAQRR

-691 ALQSGNVA
+691 ALRSGNVA
-699 GEIEDYARLAK
+699 GEIGDYARLAK

-730 DSATIQNSGL
+730 DSSTIPNSGL
-740 ISGNRLEQLFNA
+740 ISGNRLDQLLNA
-752 TSGGKTL
+752 KSGGKTL
-759 KQTLVDTGAIT
+759 KETLVDTGALT

-807 FDLLLRVGGANI
+807 FDLLLRVGGANL

-850 PRLAVKGVLA
+850 PRLAVKGVIS
-860 EAVKNP
+860 EALKDP

-905 EEENN
+905 EEETN

>member
-1 MATAEEYANWLVNNQ
+1 MATADEYANWLVNNQ

-29 AYLEVRESSA
+29 AYLEVRESSGV
-39 TEKAGAALK
+39 EKAGATLK
-48 GFNVGTLADIVGA
+48 GFNVGLADIAGA
-61 PADLLNQLPRLG
+61 PVDIINQLPLLG

-79 QGFQPFS
+79 QGFKPIS
-86 QNPVLGSQS
+86 ENPIGGSQS
-95 IRNTMSNLFDIGYK
+95 IRNTMSDLFDIGYK
-109 DVTDLPAD
+109 DVTNLPAD

-123 GGEVVGQTAGTLV
+123 GGEVVGQTAGTVL

-141 ARNVSALN
+141 ARNVSAVN

-168 IKTQARKPATTAG
+168 VKTQARKPATTAG
-181 VEVGL
+181 LEL
-186 GVPAGIGAGIAEAV
+186 SIAAPAAVGAGIAEAV

-208 MYGELG
+208 LYGELA
-214 GAFSPLVV
+214 GAFSPLVY
-222 TSTLPDAL
+222 TNLLPKLTTGLTTAIKSKL
-230 KGIGRFFM
+230 PGGVQAEAAKVAQQEVI
-238 SRTESGVETSAAR
+238 SG
-251 LLQKDLVDAGSDPE
+251 GGDPE

-292 IENQLVSDSGKL
+292 IENQLVSESSTF
-304 SDDVSKQTKEAIGE
+304 SDEIGKQTKQAIAE
-318 LNAAYRQAITS
+318 FNEAYRQAITS
-329 GNPELVRQAAIARRE
+329 GDPELVRQAAEARRLKVLG
-344 YILALVKG
+344 ILDARVK
-352 RAEDAEKKA
+352 DAEKKA
-361 KQIESSTL
+361 QQVASTTL
-369 KTTDPNAAN
+369 RTTDPNAAN

-399 WTAVKRDVNVSAD
+399 WSAVKRDVNVSAD
-412 NLLSKYNEFRAE
+412 NLLAKYDEFRVE
-424 LIETGES
+424 LKETGES
-431 LPAPIETLIKNI
+431 LPDPIVTLIKNI
-443 KTAKPN
+443 KKSKPK

-469 LKLAREARSKKDF
+469 LKLAKQARSKKDF
-482 GNARVYQQLADAML
+482 SDARQYQQLADAML
-496 DDLDVVVGEAA
+496 DDLDVVVGDAA
-507 STARAFS
+507 TTARAFS

-547 SVVDSSDV
+547 SAVDSSDV
-555 QQRLNLQAQQRA
+555 QQRLNLEAQQRA

-587 DPSLLGGQADA
+587 NPSLLGGQSDA

-611 ARSTNFDGSVNPD
+611 ARTTNFDGSVNPD

-629 IQNNADTLRALGL
+629 INNNADTLRSLGL
-642 EDALTNVTAQRR
+642 EDALTNVTTQRR
-654 LADRVAEQAKNANKF
+654 LADRVAQQAQSADTFIN
-669 VDQKSAAARLLR
+669 QKSAAARLLK
-681 VNNVNEAIAK
+681 VNNVSEAITK
-691 ALQSGNVA
+691 ALRSGNVA
-699 GEIEDYARLAK
+699 GEIGDYARLAK
-710 RSGDPAVLD
+710 RSGNPAVLD

-730 DSATIQNSGL
+730 DSATVPNSGL

-752 TSGGKTL
+752 KSGGKTL
-759 KQTLVDTGAIT
+759 KQTLVDTGALT

-777 DRLIKKTKQ
+777 DRLIRKTKQ

-807 FDLLLRVGGANI
+807 FDLLLRAGGANI
-819 GSMGA
+819 GSLGA
-824 VSQATGTPLVL
+824 AAQATGTPLVL
-835 AGAGVRASQKFFDKL
+835 AGAGSRAARKIGDQIPKLKVRN
-850 PRLAVKGVLA
+850 VIA
-860 EAVKNP
+860 EALKDP

-873 EKPVGIKA
+873 EKPTGIKGRA
-881 TNLRNKRLNAI
+881 SQNKRLNAI

>member
-29 AYLEVRESSA
+29 AYLEVRPSSA
-39 TEKAGAALK
+39 TEKAGATLK
-48 GFNVGTLADIVGA
+48 GVNVGLADIVGA
-61 PADLLNQLPRLG
+61 PVDLLNQAPRLG

-79 QGFQPFS
+79 QGFQPIS
-86 QNPVLGSQS
+86 DNPVGGSQS

-123 GGEVVGQTAGTLV
+123 GGEVVGQTAGTVL
-136 PIAAA
+136 PIAGA

-168 IKTQARKPATTAG
+168 VKTQARKPATTAG

-208 MYGELG
+208 LYGELA
-214 GAFSPLVV
+214 GAFSPLVY
-222 TSTLPDAL
+222 TNLLPKLTTGLTTAIKSKL
-230 KGIGRFFM
+230 PGGVQ
-238 SRTESGVETSAAR
+238 TEAAKVAQQEVISG
-251 LLQKDLVDAGSDPE
+251 GGDPA
-265 KLAAILRASGDTSQ
+265 KLAAILRASGDTRQ

-292 IENQLVSDSGKL
+292 IENQLVSESSTF
-304 SDDVSKQTKEAIGE
+304 SDEIGKQTKQAIAE
-318 LNAAYRQAITS
+318 FNDAYRQAIAS
-329 GNPELVRQAAIARRE
+329 GDPELVRQAAEARRAKVLG
-344 YILALVKG
+344 ILDARVK
-352 RAEDAEKKA
+352 DAEKKA
-361 KQIESSTL
+361 QQIASTTL
-369 KTTDPNAAN
+369 RTTDPNAAN

-389 EVARATENQL
+389 SVARNTENQL
-399 WTAVKRDVNVSAD
+399 WSAVKRDLNVSAD
-412 NLLSKYNEFRAE
+412 KFLAKFDE
-424 LIETGES
+424 LKGELTVGES
-431 LPAPIETLIKNI
+431 LPEPV
-443 KTAKPN
+443 TA
-449 KGLAKGETT
+449 LAKSISKTGETT
-458 SGALLKVRSRY
+458 SGDLLRARSRY
-469 LKLAREARSKKDF
+469 LERAREARANKKF
-482 GNARVYQQLADAML
+482 GDARRFQQLADAML
-496 DDLDVVVGEAA
+496 DDLDSVVGEAA
-507 STARAFS
+507 TTAREFS

-547 SVVDSSDV
+547 SAVSGSDV
-555 QQRLNLQAQQRA
+555 QQRLNLEAQQRA
-567 AGGTQVLDT
+567 A
-576 ANAETLARLGV
+576 
-587 DPSLLGGQADA
+587 GGQADA

-611 ARSTNFDGSVNPD
+611 ARTTNFDGSVNPD

-629 IQNNADTLRALGL
+629 INNNVDTLRSLGL
-642 EDALTNVTAQRR
+642 EDVLTNVTTQRR
-654 LADRVAEQAKNANKF
+654 LADRVAQQAQSADTFIN
-669 VDQKSAAARLLR
+669 QKSAAARLLK
-681 VNNVNEAIAK
+681 VNNVSEAITK
-691 ALQSGNVA
+691 ALRSGNVA
-699 GEIEDYARLAK
+699 GEIGDYARLAK
-710 RSGDPAVLD
+710 RSGNPAVLD

-730 DSATIQNSGL
+730 DSATIPTSGL
-740 ISGNRLEQLFNA
+740 ISGNRLDQLFNA
-752 TSGGKTL
+752 KSGGKTL
-759 KQTLVDTGAIT
+759 KQTLVDTGALT

-777 DRLIKKTKQ
+777 DRLIRKTKQ

-807 FDLLLRVGGANI
+807 FDLLLRVGGANL

-835 AGAGVRASQKFFDKL
+835 AGAGVRASQRFFDKL
-850 PRLAVKGVLA
+850 PRLAVKGVLS

>member
-16 DKAGTEDFETVRK
+16 DKAGTEDFETVRR
-29 AYLEVRESSA
+29 AYLEVRPSSGVK
-39 TEKAGAALK
+39 KAGATLK
-48 GFNVGTLADIVGA
+48 GFNVGLADIIGA
-61 PADLLNQLPRLG
+61 PVDLLNQAPRLL

-79 QGFQPFS
+79 QGFQPIS
-86 QNPVLGSQS
+86 DNPVGGSQS

-123 GGEVVGQTAGTLV
+123 GGEVVGQTAGTVL
-136 PIAAA
+136 PIAGA

-149 ALTQTAPKSNTAA
+149 ALTQTAPKSNVGA

-168 IKTQARKPATTAG
+168 IKTQARKPASTAG

-186 GVPAGIGAGIAEAV
+186 GGFAGVGAGIAEQV

-208 MYGELG
+208 MIGEIG

-222 TSTLPDAL
+222 TSTLPDAI
-230 KGIGRFFM
+230 KGISRFLM
-238 SRTESGVETSAAR
+238 SRTEKGVETSAAR
-251 LLQKDLVDAGSDPE
+251 LLQKDLVDAGSEPE
-265 KLAAILRASGDTSQ
+265 RLAAILRASGDTSQ

-292 IENQLVSDSGKL
+292 IENQLVSDSATL
-304 SDDVSKQTKEAIGE
+304 SDDVAKQTKEAIGE

-329 GNPELVRQAAIARRE
+329 GDPELVRQAAEARRE

-361 KQIESSTL
+361 QQIASTTL
-369 KTTDPNAAN
+369 RTTDPNAAN
-378 VRAREILDEEL
+378 VRAREILDQEL
-389 EVARATENQL
+389 EIARATETQL

-412 NLLSKYNEFRAE
+412 KFLAKFDE
-424 LIETGES
+424 LKGELTVGES
-431 LPAPIETLIKNI
+431 LPEPV
-443 KTAKPN
+443 TA
-449 KGLAKGETT
+449 LAKSISKTGETT
-458 SGALLKVRSRY
+458 SGDLLRARSRY
-469 LKLAREARSKKDF
+469 LERAREARANKKF
-482 GNARVYQQLADAML
+482 GDARRFQQLADAML
-496 DDLDVVVGEAA
+496 DDLDSVVGEAA
-507 STARAFS
+507 TTARAFS

-533 GDGSLRVAPERTLE
+533 GDGSLRVAPERTIE
-547 SVVDSSDV
+547 SAVTGSDV
-555 QQRLNLQAQQRA
+555 QQRLNLQAQQAA
-567 AGGTQVLDT
+567 AGGSQVLDT

-611 ARSTNFDGSVNPD
+611 ARTTNFDGSVNPD
-624 KLQTF
+624 KLQNF
-629 IQNNADTLRALGL
+629 INNNADTLRSLGL

-654 LADRVAEQAKNANKF
+654 LADRVAASAQRANKF
-669 VDQKSAAARLLR
+669 VDQKSAAARILK
-681 VNNVNEAIAK
+681 VNNVNEAIAS
-691 ALQSGNVA
+691 ALRSGNVNQQ
-699 GEIEDYARLAK
+699 IQDYANLAK
-710 RSGDPAVLD
+710 AAARRDNNPAVLD

-730 DSATIQNSGL
+730 DSATIPTSGL
-740 ISGNRLEQLFNA
+740 ISGNRLELLLNA
-752 TSGGKTL
+752 KSGGKTL
-759 KQTLVDTGAIT
+759 KKTLVDTGAIT

-824 VSQATGTPLVL
+824 LSQATGTPLVL
-835 AGAGVRASQKFFDKL
+835 AGAGVRASQRFFDKL

>member
-1 MATAEEYANWLVNNQ
+1 
-16 DKAGTEDFETVRK
+16 
-29 AYLEVRESSA
+29 
-39 TEKAGAALK
+39 
-48 GFNVGTLADIVGA
+48 
-61 PADLLNQLPRLG
+61 
-73 NLLPGE
+73 
-79 QGFQPFS
+79 
-86 QNPVLGSQS
+86 
-95 IRNTMSNLFDIGYK
+95 
-109 DVTDLPAD
+109 
-117 QRPFAV
+117 
-123 GGEVVGQTAGTLV
+123 
-136 PIAAA
+136 
-141 ARNVSALN
+141 
-149 ALTQTAPKSNTAA
+149 
-162 EILDTV
+162 
-168 IKTQARKPATTAG
+168 
-181 VEVGL
+181 
-186 GVPAGIGAGIAEAV
+186 
-200 DPGDPTSR
+200 
-208 MYGELG
+208 
-214 GAFSPLVV
+214 
-222 TSTLPDAL
+222 
-230 KGIGRFFM
+230 
-238 SRTESGVETSAAR
+238 
-251 LLQKDLVDAGSDPE
+251 LQKDLVDAGSDPE
-265 KLAAILRASGDTSQ
+265 RLAAILRASGDTSQ
-279 TSAQI
+279 TSAQV

-292 IENQLVSDSGKL
+292 IENQLVNDASQL
-304 SDDVSKQTKEAIGE
+304 SDDVAKQTKEAIGE
-318 LNAAYRQAITS
+318 FNAAYRQAIAS
-329 GNPELVRQAAIARRE
+329 GDPDLVRQAAVARRE
-344 YILALVKG
+344 YFLASIKG
-352 RAEDAEKKA
+352 RADRAEQKA
-361 KQIESSTL
+361 KQIESTTL
-369 KTTDPNAAN
+369 RTTDPNAAN
-378 VRAREILDEEL
+378 ARAREILDEEL
-389 EVARATENQL
+389 EVARTTENQL
-399 WTAVKRDVNVSAD
+399 WSAVKRDVNVSAD
-412 NLLSKYNEFRAE
+412 KLLSKYNEFRAE

-443 KTAKPN
+443 KTAKPK

-469 LKLAREARSKKDF
+469 LKLAKQARSKKDF
-482 GNARVYQQLADAML
+482 GDARVYQQLADAML
-496 DDLDVVVGEAA
+496 DDLDVVVGDAA

-519 NFTQGYIGRTLGFE
+519 NFTQGYMGRTLGFE

-547 SVVDSSDV
+547 SAVDSSDV
-555 QQRLNLQAQQRA
+555 QQRLNLAAQQRA
-567 AGGTQVLDT
+567 A
-576 ANAETLARLGV
+576 
-587 DPSLLGGQADA
+587 GGQADA

-629 IQNNADTLRALGL
+629 INNNADTLRSLGL

-654 LADRVAEQAKNANKF
+654 LADRVSASAQRANKF
-669 VDQKSAAARLLR
+669 FDQKSAAARILK
-681 VNNVNEAIAK
+681 VNNVNEAVSK
-691 ALQSGNVA
+691 ALTSGNVDQQIQDFA
-699 GEIEDYARLAK
+699 NLAK
-710 RSGDPAVLD
+710 RSDNPAVLD

-730 DSATIQNSGL
+730 DSATIPNSGL

-759 KQTLVDTGAIT
+759 KKTLVDTGAIT

-835 AGAGVRASQKFFDKL
+835 AGAGVRASQRFFDKL
-850 PRLAVKGVLA
+850 PRLAVKGVLS

>member
-1 MATAEEYANWLVNNQ
+1 MATADEYANWLVNNQ

-29 AYLEVRESSA
+29 AYLEVRESSGV
-39 TEKAGAALK
+39 EKAGATLK
-48 GFNVGTLADIVGA
+48 GFNVGLADIAGA
-61 PADLLNQLPRLG
+61 PVDIINQLPLLG

-79 QGFQPFS
+79 QGFKPIS
-86 QNPVLGSQS
+86 ENPIGGSQS

-123 GGEVVGQTAGTLV
+123 GGEVVGQTAGTVL

-141 ARNVSALN
+141 ARNVSAVN

-168 IKTQARKPATTAG
+168 VKTQARKPATTAG

-208 MYGELG
+208 MIGEIG

-222 TSTLPDAL
+222 TSTLPDAI
-230 KGIGRFFM
+230 KGISRFLM
-238 SRTESGVETSAAR
+238 SRTEKGVEAQAAR

-265 KLAAILRASGDTSQ
+265 RLAAILRASGDTSQ
-279 TSAQI
+279 TSAQV

-304 SDDVSKQTKEAIGE
+304 SDDVAKQTKEAIGE
-318 LNAAYRQAITS
+318 LNSAYRQAIAS
-329 GNPELVRQAAIARRE
+329 GDPELVRQAAETRRE
-344 YILALVKG
+344 YILALVRG
-352 RAEDAEKKA
+352 RAKEAEENA
-361 KQIESSTL
+361 QQIASTTL
-369 KTTDPNAAN
+369 RTTDPNAAN

-389 EVARATENQL
+389 QVARTTEKQL
-399 WTAVKRDVNVSAD
+399 WTAVKRDLTVSAD
-412 NLLSKYNEFRAE
+412 KFLAKFDE
-424 LIETGES
+424 LQGELTVGES
-431 LPAPIETLIKNI
+431 LPEPV
-443 KTAKPN
+443 TA
-449 KGLAKGETT
+449 LAKSISKTGETT
-458 SGALLKVRSRY
+458 SGDLLRARSRY
-469 LKLAREARSKKDF
+469 LERAREARANKKF
-482 GNARVYQQLADAML
+482 GDARRFQQLADAML
-496 DDLDVVVGEAA
+496 DDLDSVVGEAA
-507 STARAFS
+507 TTAREFS

-533 GDGSLRVAPERTLE
+533 GDGSLRVAPERTIE
-547 SVVDSSDV
+547 SAVTGSDV
-555 QQRLNLQAQQRA
+555 QQRLNLQAQQAA
-567 AGGTQVLDT
+567 AGDQ
-576 ANAETLARLGV
+576 
-587 DPSLLGGQADA
+587 SDA

-611 ARSTNFDGSVNPD
+611 ARTTNFDGSVNPD

-629 IQNNADTLRALGL
+629 INNNADTLRSLGL
-642 EDALTNVTAQRR
+642 EDALTNVTTQRR
-654 LADRVAEQAKNANKF
+654 LADRVAASAQRANKF
-669 VDQKSAAARLLR
+669 FDQKSAAARILK
-681 VNNVNEAIAK
+681 VNNVNEAIAS
-691 ALQSGNVA
+691 ALRSGNVNQQIQDFA
-699 GEIEDYARLAK
+699 NLAK
-710 RSGDPAVLD
+710 SAARRDNNPAVLD

-730 DSATIQNSGL
+730 DSATVPNSGL

-752 TSGGKTL
+752 KSGGKTL

-807 FDLLLRVGGANI
+807 FDLLLRVGGANL

-824 VSQATGTPLVL
+824 LSQTTGTPLVL
-835 AGAGVRASQKFFDKL
+835 AGAGVRSAQKVFDKL
-850 PRLAVKGVLA
+850 PRLAVKGVLS

>member
-1 MATAEEYANWLVNNQ
+1 MASAKEYATWLVNNQ

-29 AYLEVRESSA
+29 AYLKVRKSSGV
-39 TEKAGAALK
+39 EKAGATLK
-48 GFNVGTLADIVGA
+48 GVNVGLADIIGA
-61 PADLLNQLPRLG
+61 PVDIINQLPRLG

-79 QGFQPFS
+79 QGFQPIS
-86 QNPVLGSQS
+86 ENPVGGSQFL
-95 IRNTMSNLFDIGYK
+95 RNTMSNLFDIGYK
-109 DVTDLPAD
+109 NVEDLPAD

-123 GGEVVGQTAGTLV
+123 GGEVVGQTAGTVL

-141 ARNVSALN
+141 ARNVSAVN

-168 IKTQARKPATTAG
+168 VKTQARNPATTAG

-208 MYGELG
+208 MIGEIG

-222 TSTLPDAL
+222 TSTLPDAI
-230 KGIGRFFM
+230 KGISRFLM
-238 SRTESGVETSAAR
+238 SRTEKGVEAQAAR

-265 KLAAILRASGDTSQ
+265 RLAAILRASGDTSQ
-279 TSAQI
+279 TSAQV

-304 SDDVSKQTKEAIGE
+304 SDDVAKQTKEAIGE
-318 LNAAYRQAITS
+318 LNSAYRQAIAS
-329 GNPELVRQAAIARRE
+329 GDPELVRQAAETRRE
-344 YILALVKG
+344 YILALVRG
-352 RAEDAEKKA
+352 RAKEAEENA
-361 KQIESSTL
+361 QQIASTTL
-369 KTTDPNAAN
+369 RTTDPNAAN

-389 EVARATENQL
+389 QVARTTEKQL
-399 WTAVKRDVNVSAD
+399 WTAVKRDLTVSAD
-412 NLLSKYNEFRAE
+412 KFLAKFDE
-424 LIETGES
+424 LQGELTVGES
-431 LPAPIETLIKNI
+431 LPEPV
-443 KTAKPN
+443 TA
-449 KGLAKGETT
+449 LAKSISKTGETT
-458 SGALLKVRSRY
+458 SGDLLRARSRY
-469 LKLAREARSKKDF
+469 LERAREARANKKF
-482 GNARVYQQLADAML
+482 GDARRFQQLADAML
-496 DDLDVVVGEAA
+496 DDLDSVVGDAA
-507 STARAFS
+507 TTARAFS

-547 SVVDSSDV
+547 SAVDSSDV
-555 QQRLNLQAQQRA
+555 QQRLNFEAQQRA
-567 AGGTQVLDT
+567 AGGQ
-576 ANAETLARLGV
+576 
-587 DPSLLGGQADA
+587 SDA

-611 ARSTNFDGSVNPD
+611 ARTTNFDGSVNPN
-624 KLQTF
+624 KLQNF
-629 IQNNADTLRALGL
+629 INNNADTLRSLGL
-642 EDALTNVTAQRR
+642 EDALTNVTTQRR
-654 LADRVAEQAKNANKF
+654 LADRVAKQAQNANKF
-669 VDQKSAAARLLR
+669 VDQKSAAARLLK
-681 VNNVNEAIAK
+681 VNNVNQAISK
-691 ALQSGNVA
+691 ALTSGNVA
-699 GEIEDYARLAK
+699 GEIGDYARLAK

-730 DSATIQNSGL
+730 DSATVPNSGL

-807 FDLLLRVGGANI
+807 FDLLLRVGGANL

-824 VSQATGTPLVL
+824 LSQTTGTPLVL
-835 AGAGVRASQKFFDKL
+835 AGAGVRSAQKVFDKL
-850 PRLAVKGVLA
+850 PRLAVKGVLS

>member
-16 DKAGTEDFETVRK
+16 DKAGTEDFETVRR
-29 AYLEVRESSA
+29 AYLEVRPSSA
-39 TEKAGAALK
+39 TEKAGATLK
-48 GFNVGTLADIVGA
+48 GFNVGVLADIVGA
-61 PADLLNQLPRLG
+61 PADLLNQTPRLL

-79 QGFQPFS
+79 QGFQPIS
-86 QNPVLGSQS
+86 QNPVGGSQS

-123 GGEVVGQTAGTLV
+123 GGEVVGQTAGTVV

-168 IKTQARKPATTAG
+168 VKTQARNPATTAG
-181 VEVGL
+181 LEMGL
-186 GVPAGIGAGIAEAV
+186 SVPAAVGAGIAEAV

-214 GAFSPLVV
+214 GAFSPLVIS
-222 TSTLPDAL
+222 STLPNAI
-230 KGIGRFFM
+230 KGIIRFVK
-238 SRTESGVETSAAR
+238 SRFPGGVETSAAR

-265 KLAAILRASGDTSQ
+265 KLAAILKSSGDTSQ

-292 IENQLVSDSGKL
+292 IENQLVNDSVQL
-304 SDDVSKQTKEAIGE
+304 SDDIGKQTKQAIGE

-329 GNPELVRQAAIARRE
+329 GDPELVRQAAEARRE

-352 RAEDAEKKA
+352 RAEDVEKKA
-361 KQIESSTL
+361 LQLESSTL

-389 EVARATENQL
+389 SVARNTENQL

-412 NLLSKYNEFRAE
+412 NLLAKYKEFRAE

-431 LPAPIETLIKNI
+431 LPDPIEALIKNI
-443 KTAKPN
+443 KTAKPK

-482 GNARVYQQLADAML
+482 GDARVYQQLADAML

-519 NFTQGYIGRTLGFE
+519 NFTQGYIGKTLGFE

-547 SVVDSSDV
+547 SAVDGSDV
-555 QQRLNLQAQQRA
+555 QQRLNLEAQQRA
-567 AGGTQVLDT
+567 AGGQT
-576 ANAETLARLGV
+576 
-587 DPSLLGGQADA
+587 DA
-598 LLQQQQDFFTNLA
+598 MLQQQQDFFTTLA
-611 ARSTNFDGSVNPD
+611 ARSTNYDGSVNPD

-629 IQNNADTLRALGL
+629 INNNADTLRALGL
-642 EDALTNVTAQRR
+642 DNVLNDVTAQRR
-654 LADRVAEQAKNANKF
+654 LADRVAEQAKSANKF

-681 VNNVNEAIAK
+681 VNNVNEAIGK
-691 ALQSGNVA
+691 ALRSGNVA
-699 GEIEDYARLAK
+699 GEIGDYARLAK

-730 DSATIQNSGL
+730 DSSTIPNSGL
-740 ISGNRLEQLFNA
+740 ISGNRLDQLLNA
-752 TSGGKTL
+752 KSGGKTL
-759 KQTLVDTGAIT
+759 KETLVDTGALT

-807 FDLLLRVGGANI
+807 FDLLLRVGGANL

-850 PRLAVKGVLA
+850 PRLAVKGVIS
-860 EAVKNP
+860 EALKDP

-873 EKPVGIKA
+873 EKPVGVKA

-905 EEENN
+905 EEETN

>member
-29 AYLEVRESSA
+29 AYLEVRPSSGV
-39 TEKAGAALK
+39 EKAGASLK
-48 GFNVGTLADIVGA
+48 GFNVGLADIIGA
-61 PADLLNQLPRLG
+61 PVDLLNQAPRLL

-79 QGFQPFS
+79 QGFQPIS
-86 QNPVLGSQS
+86 DNPVGGSQS

-123 GGEVVGQTAGTLV
+123 GGEVVGQTAGTVV

-149 ALTQTAPKSNTAA
+149 ALTQTAPKSNVGA

-168 IKTQARKPATTAG
+168 IKTQARNPATTAG
-181 VEVGL
+181 VEMGL
-186 GVPAGIGAGIAEAV
+186 SLPAAVGAGIAETV

-208 MYGELG
+208 MYGELA

-222 TSTLPDAL
+222 TSTLPDAI
-230 KGIGRFFM
+230 KGISRFFM
-238 SRTESGVETSAAR
+238 SRTPSGVETQAAR

-292 IENQLVSDSGKL
+292 IENQLVSDSKTL
-304 SDDVSKQTKEAIGE
+304 SDDVAKQTKAAIGE
-318 LNAAYRQAITS
+318 LNAAYRQAIAS
-329 GNPELVRQAAIARRE
+329 GDPELVRQAAEARRE

-361 KQIESSTL
+361 QQIASTTL
-369 KTTDPNAAN
+369 RTTDPNAAN

-389 EVARATENQL
+389 EIARATETQL
-399 WTAVKRDVNVSAD
+399 WTAVKRDVTVSAD
-412 NLLSKYNEFRAE
+412 KLLAKYNEFRAE

-443 KTAKPN
+443 KKAKPK

-469 LKLAREARSKKDF
+469 LKLARQARSRKDF
-482 GNARVYQQLADAML
+482 SDARVYQKLADAML

-507 STARAFS
+507 TTARAFS

-519 NFTQGYIGRTLGFE
+519 NFTQGYMGRTLGFE
-533 GDGSLRVAPERTLE
+533 GDGSLRVAPERTIE
-547 SVVDSSDV
+547 SAVTGSDV
-555 QQRLNLQAQQRA
+555 QQRLNLEAQQRA

-611 ARSTNFDGSVNPD
+611 ARTTNFDGSVNPD

-629 IQNNADTLRALGL
+629 INNNADTLRALGL
-642 EDALTNVTAQRR
+642 DNVLNDVTAQRR
-654 LADRVAEQAKNANKF
+654 LADRVATQAQNANKF

-691 ALQSGNVA
+691 ALRSGNVA
-699 GEIEDYARLAK
+699 GEIGDYARLAK

-730 DSATIQNSGL
+730 DSATIPNSGL

-752 TSGGKTL
+752 KSGGKTL
-759 KQTLVDTGAIT
+759 KKTLVDTGAIT

-850 PRLAVKGVLA
+850 PRLAVKGVLS